1 MGGEGA
7 KRRAVMEQN
16 QRFLFRGAVKTFV
29 SACPDNSPAIDKD
42 MTGVFACARLPR
54 RCQVCLCPCLCGR
67 GNNTGAS
74 FFFFPSSSS
83 SFPSGWG
90 SVKIKADFYSPSGQ
104 SLPGVN

>member
-74 FFFFPSSSS
+74 FFSS
-83 SFPSGWG
+83 PLLRLL
-90 SVKIKADFYSPSGQ
+90 
-104 SLPGVN
+104 SLRVGVQ